1 MKAPHSLLLFTVIFL
16 YFFTISSAQN
26 VREEIQIAREF
37 VETGEYEKAAS
48 LFENHIKDVNVL
60 FEVYEEYRAVLQQLK
75 DEKAEK
81 KLIDK
86 AYLLSGRDPKYIFDL
101 AIFYDRY
108 GNSRQAEKQ
117 FSRALKSLKD
127 NAYELYEIANMLVVA
142 KKLEWAKE
150 VYLKGKSIFNNPKLF
165 DLELA
170 FLASRMGDDEAMV
183 KALIVYAQNYPGEI
197 EKVKE
202 ILEQTDV
209 IKEDSDILETQLIKA
224 IGRHEQEWVLIEILA
239 WLYNKQGDYA
249 SAFDQIR
256 SMDLLRNLDG
266 SKVMEHARL
275 AFREKDYR
283 TASRAYKYI
292 TNKGAQHPYY
302 TTAALELIG
311 TQKAMIL
318 QKRKYE
324 RADLLELKDS
334 YLNLINENV
343 YPYNTILAKIE
354 LAELEVR
361 YLHQLDSAIL
371 LLQEVVEDK
380 NTHKDLVVRAK
391 LDLGDYYIMNGEH
404 WESTLLYTQVEKDYK
419 GTAIGEEAKFRNA
432 RLAYFK
438 GDFDWA
444 LTILK
449 IVKGNTFELVSND
462 AIFLAS
468 FISDNYNQDY
478 EEDKAAMK
486 NFSNMDLLFFQNRLE
501 EAEQVADLMMK
512 NFTRH
517 PIEDDVLLMKAK
529 IGMKQ
534 QDYLKA
540 EKYLLEVIHDYPQSF
555 MTDDAIFQL
564 AELYENQLENTEK
577 AKQYYEKILL
587 EYPDSVFTIAARK
600 RYRILRGDNL

>member
-16 YFFTISSAQN
+16 YFFTNSSAQN
-26 VREEIQIAREF
+26 VREEIQLAREF

-380 NTHKDLVVRAK
+380 NAHKDLVVRAK

-419 GTAIGEEAKFRNA
+419 GTAIGE
-432 RLAYFK
+432 
-438 GDFDWA
+438 
-444 LTILK
+444 
-449 IVKGNTFELVSND
+449 
-462 AIFLAS
+462 
-468 FISDNYNQDY
+468 
-478 EEDKAAMK
+478 
-486 NFSNMDLLFFQNRLE
+486 
-501 EAEQVADLMMK
+501 
-512 NFTRH
+512 
-517 PIEDDVLLMKAK
+517 
-529 IGMKQ
+529 
-534 QDYLKA
+534 
-540 EKYLLEVIHDYPQSF
+540 
-555 MTDDAIFQL
+555 
-564 AELYENQLENTEK
+564 
-577 AKQYYEKILL
+577 
-587 EYPDSVFTIAARK
+587 
-600 RYRILRGDNL
+600 

>member
-1 MKAPHSLLLFTVIFL
+1 MKALYRLFFFAMTYLCFL
-16 YFFTISSAQN
+16 TLGTAQTSG
-26 VREEIQIAREF
+26 EEIRIAQEF
-37 VETGEYEKAAS
+37 IENGEYEKAVTIFKSNA
-48 LFENHIKDVNVL
+48 KDV
-60 FEVYEEYRAVLQQLK
+60 EVFFDIYDDYRQALQLIK
-75 DEKAEK
+75 DEKEEK
-81 KLIDK
+81 SLIEK
-86 AYLLSGRDPKYIFDL
+86 AYLLSGRDPRYLFDL
-101 AIFYDRY
+101 ALFYERV
-108 GNSRQAEKQ
+108 GNQKQAEKQ
-117 FSRALKSLKD
+117 FSKALKSLKD
-127 NAYELYEIANMLVVA
+127 NAYELYHVANMLIAA

-150 VYLKGKSIFNNPKLF
+150 VYLKGKSIFKNPNLF

-170 FLASRMGDDEAMV
+170 YLSGRMGDEEGMV
-183 KALIVYAQNYPGEI
+183 KSLILYAQNHPEEI
-197 EKVKE
+197 DKVKE
-202 ILEQTDV
+202 ILDQTAV
-209 IKEDSDILETQLIKA
+209 VKEESDILETQLLRA
-224 IGRHEQEWVLIEILA
+224 IGQHNQDWVLIDLLA
-239 WLYNKQGDYA
+239 WLYNKQEDYA

-266 SKVMEHARL
+266 FKVMEHARL

-283 TASRAYKYI
+283 TATRAYKYI
-292 TNKGAQHPYY
+292 TSKGAQHPYY

-318 QKRKYE
+318 QKKKYE
-324 RADLLELKDS
+324 TSDILQLKSS
-334 YLNLINENV
+334 YQNLIEQNA
-343 YPYNTILAKIE
+343 YSYNTTLAKIE

-361 YLHQLDSAIL
+361 YLHQLDSAIAL
-371 LLQEVVEDK
+371 LEEVIADQHVQKE
-380 NTHKDLVVRAK
+380 LVVQAK

-419 GTAIGEEAKFRNA
+419 GTALGEEAKFRNA

-462 AIFLAS
+462 AILLAT

-486 NFSNMDLLFFQNRLE
+486 NFSNMDLLFFQNKLE
-501 EAEQVADLMMK
+501 AAEQVADLMIK

-534 QDYLKA
+534 QDYNKA
-540 EKYLLEVIHDYPQSF
+540 EKYFLKVIHDYPQSF

-564 AELYENQLENTEK
+564 AELYENQLDAVDK
-577 AKQYYEKILL
+577 AKEYYEKILL

-600 RYRILRGDNL
+600 RYRILRGDKL